1 MTRRDFCKTSSLAVG
16 AALGV
21 AGCGRPLV
29 DPNAL
34 IFKGWGY
41 EPDIVRENIERF
53 VRRHPDIPV
62 DYQAV
67 SGQYHDKMVALFVA
81 GTPVDCCYVRDDNFA
96 EWVEAGWLQPIE
108 DFPGARDY
116 LPDLF
121 DFNREAMTYDGRL
134 YGLPYYADF
143 TIWIYN
149 EPLLRAAGFEKPGR
163 TLDEITEQAVKIKE
177 RKLKTPDGQ
186 VVEYPLTLAL
196 KQTVLGFND
205 WWAMNYASEVDLF
218 DDEMNP
224 RFPDDDG
231 RRAEKI
237 LQWLVDGIHKHKIID
252 LNSLSL
258 DGTEVRANIGA
269 GRQVFASI
277 SKYDLEWVNNCTK
290 SAVAAALL
298 KQQNHRAATVTE
310 RMVTE
315 QTHAKALKMS
325 LYPSLEPHQNGT
337 LGWTRMYCLT
347 KNCRFPEKAW
357 ELVQY
362 LGGKD
367 ESGQYYTAKRWF
379 CGDPHE
385 PDGKKKARGLGF
397 CYKSLMNDPD
407 IIAFTEVWG
416 DMNLIREQSRYV
428 KARENI
434 KAPWFPDFDAFYQ
447 PEIQRVLLKEQTP
460 RDGLARIAA
469 QCRKL
474 KREWG

>member
-1 MTRRDFCKTSSLAVG
+1 MTTPMMTRRDFLKTSSLTLG
-16 AALGV
+16 AAAL
-21 AGCGRPLV
+21 AGCGRPFV
-29 DPNAL
+29 DPNTL

-53 VRRHPDIPV
+53 MQRHPDIPV

-96 EWVEAGWLQPIE
+96 EWVEADWLQPI
-108 DFPGARDY
+108 DDLPGAKDY
-116 LPDLF
+116 LDDFF
-121 DFNREAMTYDGRL
+121 DFNREAMIYDGKL

-143 TIWIYN
+143 AVWIYN

-163 TLDEITEQAVKIKE
+163 TWDEITEQAIKIKE
-177 RKLKTPDGQ
+177 KKLENPDGQ
-186 VVEYPLTLAL
+186 VVEYPISFAL

-231 RRAEKI
+231 RRAEQV
-237 LQWLVDGIHKHKIID
+237 LQWLVDGIHQHNIID
-252 LNSLSL
+252 IGSLNL
-258 DGTEVRANIGA
+258 DGTEVRADIAA
-269 GRQVFASI
+269 GRLAFASI
-277 SKYDLEWVNNCTK
+277 SKYDLEWVNNRTK
-290 SAVAAALL
+290 SLL
-298 KQQNHRAATVTE
+298 ADAELKKQGKASA
-310 RMVTE
+310 
-315 QTHAKALKMS
+315 THAKVWKMS
-325 LYPSLEPHQNGT
+325 LYPSLSPHLRGT

-347 KNCRFPEKAW
+347 KNSRFPEKAW
-357 ELVQY
+357 KLVQY

-367 ESGQYYTAKRWF
+367 EDGRYYTAKRWY
-379 CGDPHE
+379 CGDPRE
-385 PDGKKKARGLGF
+385 PDGKSKARGLGF
-397 CYKSLMNDPD
+397 CYQSLMNDPD

-416 DMNLIREQSRYV
+416 DMNLIREQSRFV
-428 KARENI
+428 RARENI
-434 KAPWFPDFDAFYQ
+434 KAAWFPDFDAFYQ

-469 QCRKL
+469 HCRKL
-474 KREWG
+474 KKEWQG

>member
-1 MTRRDFCKTSSLAVG
+1 MTRRDFLKTSSLALSA
-16 AALGV
+16 AALT
-21 AGCGRPLV
+21 GCGRPPV
-29 DPNAL
+29 DPNTL

-53 VRRHPDIPV
+53 MRRHPHIKV

-108 DFPGARDY
+108 DFPGAKDY
-116 LPDLF
+116 LPDFF
-121 DFNREAMTYDGRL
+121 DFNREAMTCDGKL

-149 EPLLRAAGFEKPGR
+149 EPLLHRAGFEKPGK
-163 TLDEITEQAVKIKE
+163 TLDEITEQAIKIKE
-177 RKLKTPDGQ
+177 RKLTTPEGQ
-186 VVEYPLTLAL
+186 VVEYPLTFAF

-205 WWAMNYASEVDLF
+205 WWALNYASEVDLF

-237 LQWLVDGIHKHKIID
+237 LQWLVDGIHTHKIID

-269 GRQVFASI
+269 GRQAFASL
-277 SKYDLEWVNNCTK
+277 SKYDLEWVNNRTK
-290 SAVAAALL
+290 SAVADALL
-298 KQQNHRAATVTE
+298 KQQGNKDA
-310 RMVTE
+310 
-315 QTHAKALKMS
+315 THAKVWRMT

-347 KNCRFPEKAW
+347 KRCRFPEKAW
-357 ELVQY
+357 KLVQY

-367 ESGQYYTAKRWF
+367 ESGQYYTAKRWY

-385 PDGKKKARGLGF
+385 PNGKKKARGLGF

-416 DMNLIREQSRYV
+416 DMDLIREQSRYV
-428 KARENI
+428 QARENI

-460 RDGLARIAA
+460 RDGLARIAE

-474 KREWG
+474 KKEWG